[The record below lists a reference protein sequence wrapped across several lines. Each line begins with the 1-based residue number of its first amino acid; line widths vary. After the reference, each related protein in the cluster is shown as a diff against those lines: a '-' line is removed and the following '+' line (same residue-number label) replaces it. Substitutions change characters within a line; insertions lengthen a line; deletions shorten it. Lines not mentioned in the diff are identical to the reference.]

1 VSALFGLA
9 HFYQGP
15 AAVVEIGLISILMAW
30 SFMATGR
37 LRALIV
43 AHALYDSIQ
52 IAVAMIVIRQ
62 AMP

>member
-1 VSALFGLA
+1 
-9 HFYQGP
+9 
-15 AAVVEIGLISILMAW
+15 VVEIGLMSILMAW
-30 SFMATGR
+30 FFMATGR

-52 IAVAMIVIRQ
+52 IAIAMIVIRQ